1 MRWSVAACLVVCTI
15 GCGVDLAQPTDN
27 VRPPLSTSSP
37 PCEAAPC
44 TDLYVVA
51 HEDDDLLFMN
61 PDIANSIEAG
71 NHVVVIHLTA
81 GDLGAAG
88 AARLADHP
96 SAQQYWVDRERGN
109 LNAYAFM
116 AHDEAYTAYVPGT
129 SISSLWSAT
138 TLEIAG
144 AQMAE
149 YDLVQGTQT
158 LSLVYL
164 RLSDMQLED
173 AWLNNPGRGGRAG
186 TTDPLPAGT
195 VQTLACTD
203 CPLGTDLPGQ
213 LITRD
218 QLTQVLAG
226 LITHFTADTIS
237 NSVSF
242 QDATG
247 LYIDGLGTPAPCN
260 PHGRDHGS
268 SCGYRDYWDH
278 VYAAQFTLSAALAAQ
293 ASQAAPLALRAY
305 RDYSISQEPPTLTT
319 CPRREP
325 WCDSQTTTKT
335 QIMAYYALYDDGMVN
350 HGATGFSV
358 TQPSFA
364 KAEAALKRKTYDP
377 VANKP
382 PTYDDYDANSP
393 RGWQSRQVE
402 LQSIRGGAH
411 GRLTANGSC
420 LGYDTTTVHP
430 VDCANAPTWQ
440 LTPAGQLTAPDGR
453 CLTVADTGAVTLDP
467 CAATPATT
475 MALFDTDQIR
485 TANAGCLSMTAT
497 VASVPCANP
506 RDTDPRSHP
515 HAEGVPVVDQDWTFI
530 AR

>member
-1 MRWSVAACLVVCTI
+1 MRWCAAVCLVAFTI
-15 GCGVDLAQPTDN
+15 GCGVDITQPSP
-27 VRPPLSTSSP
+27 RPPLSTFSP
-37 PCEAAPC
+37 PCEVAPC

-81 GDLGAAG
+81 GDISPAG
-88 AARLADHP
+88 MSRLADQP
-96 SAQQYWVDRERGN
+96 TPQQYWVDRERGS
-109 LNAYAFM
+109 LNAYTFM
-116 AHDEAYTAYVPGT
+116 AEDAAYTAYVPGM
-129 SISSLWSAT
+129 SISSAWSAT

-144 AQMAE
+144 VQMTE
-149 YDLVQGTQT
+149 YDLAQDSESI
-158 LSLVYL
+158 SLVYL

-173 AWLNNPGRGGRAG
+173 AWLNNPGHGGRFG
-186 TTDPLPAGT
+186 TATPLPAGT

-203 CPLGTDLPGQ
+203 CPLGTDLPAQ
-213 LITRD
+213 LVTRD

-226 LITHFTADTIS
+226 LITHFTTGSLAS
-237 NSVSF
+237 SVSF
-242 QDATG
+242 QDASG
-247 LYIDGLGTPAPCN
+247 LYIDGLGTPADCN
-260 PHGRDHGS
+260 PHGRDHGRA
-268 SCGYRDYWDH
+268 CGYRDYWDH
-278 VYAAQFTLSAALAAQ
+278 VYGAMFTLSAALTAQ
-293 ASQAAPLALRAY
+293 AQQLVPLALREY

-319 CPRREP
+319 CPRRDP

-335 QIMAYYALYDDGMVN
+335 QIMAYYALYDDGIVD

-364 KAEAALKRKTYDP
+364 KAEAALKRRTYDP

-393 RGWQSRQVE
+393 RGWESRQVE
-402 LQSIRGGAH
+402 LQSIRGAR

-420 LGYDTTTVHP
+420 LGADATTVHP

-440 LTPAGQLTAPDGR
+440 LTTTGQLTAPDGS
-453 CLTVADTGAVTLDP
+453 CLTVTDAGAVVLGP
-467 CAATPATT
+467 CSTTTAETT
-475 MALFDTDQIR
+475 MVLFDSDQIR

-506 RDTDPRSHP
+506 RDADPRSHP
-515 HAEGVPVVDQDWTFI
+515 HAEGIPVVDQDWTFI
-530 AR
+530 AP